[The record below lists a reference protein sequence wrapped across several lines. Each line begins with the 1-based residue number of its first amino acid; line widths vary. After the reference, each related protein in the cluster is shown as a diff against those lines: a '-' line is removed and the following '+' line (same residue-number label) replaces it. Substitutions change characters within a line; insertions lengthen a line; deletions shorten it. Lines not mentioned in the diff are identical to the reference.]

1 MYAACGKLLSM
12 MNTETAQA
20 ITRIKRS
27 ITNLKRIAAATAD
40 HEDARAIY
48 FEADHLAEQVLAL
61 ELDAAPACDEIP
73 AGYAEPIAA

>member
-1 MYAACGKLLSM
+1 M

-27 ITNLKRIAAATAD
+27 ITNLKRIASATAD
-40 HEDARAIY
+40 YDDARAIHA
-48 FEADHLAEQVLAL
+48 EADYLAEQLMVI
-61 ELDAAPACDEIP
+61 ELDAAPEWDELP